1 MLTMGLPV
9 LTDQGDWFDV
19 NDHELGWLET
29 ENVPHCLSERV
40 TKIKMKAFTDGKD
53 DVRLVE
59 YFLWHSKVLDKFRY
73 HCHGSVQGARLQ
85 TLCRKILN
93 FRIQSPT
100 VNIRVTRET
109 LN

>member
-1 MLTMGLPV
+1 MGLPI

-19 NDHELGWLET
+19 NDHELGWLDT
-29 ENVPHCLSERV
+29 ENVPPCLSERV
-40 TKIKMKAFTDGKD
+40 TRIKMKAFTNGKG

-59 YFLWHSKVLDKFRY
+59 YLMWHSKVLDKFRY

-93 FRIQSPT
+93 FQIHSPT
-100 VNIRVTRET
+100 VNVQVTRET

>member
-19 NDHELGWLET
+19 NDHALGWLET

-73 HCHGSVQGARLQ
+73 NCHGSVQGARLQ
-85 TLCRKILN
+85 TLYRKILN
-93 FRIQSPT
+93 FQI
-100 VNIRVTRET
+100 
-109 LN
+109 